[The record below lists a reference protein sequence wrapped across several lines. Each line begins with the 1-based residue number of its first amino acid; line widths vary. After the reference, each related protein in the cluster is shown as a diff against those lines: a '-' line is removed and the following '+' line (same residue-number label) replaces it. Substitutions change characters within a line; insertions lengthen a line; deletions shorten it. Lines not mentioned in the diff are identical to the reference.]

1 MKQNQC
7 FMASVVTSLAG
18 YLLLHISIRVQNFK
32 LYLTSLQMVA
42 SLKSQDNK
50 QRYGQAIAET
60 LALVIRE
67 GEGSAVYQALERSKF
82 SIIKFLT
89 PAKSVEHQ

>member
-32 LYLTSLQMVA
+32 LYLTSLQRLPA
-42 SLKSQDNK
+42 SRARTTSSGTARPLQKLWRS
-50 QRYGQAIAET
+50 
-60 LALVIRE
+60 
-67 GEGSAVYQALERSKF
+67 SFER
-82 SIIKFLT
+82 
-89 PAKSVEHQ
+89 AKGPLCTRHWNEVSSRSSNS